1 MSESKKES
9 VNANNSTIH
18 TADIKSAQ
26 DIDFLRLTTDICYV
40 IGGFFGGKFPEGKTL
55 IFMNDSDE
63 SVLLD
68 QEQKCLNLKLLH
80 LTMTMS
86 LMFSPRKTDRNAHSE
101 RMTTHYGCQLIDIS
115 SSSALRTTGSRK
127 ILFQL
132 LLQIDTCLGYE
143 VIEFVNH

>member
-1 MSESKKES
+1 MSESKSES

-18 TADIKSAQ
+18 TADNKSAI

-68 QEQKCLNLKLLH
+68 QEQKFILAD
-80 LTMTMS
+80 
-86 LMFSPRKTDRNAHSE
+86 DRLSRAK
-101 RMTTHYGCQLIDIS
+101 ML
-115 SSSALRTTGSRK
+115 ALEA
-127 ILFQL
+127 IAF
-132 LLQIDTCLGYE
+132 DYDYE
-143 VIEFVNH
+143 FGVFTEED

>member
-1 MSESKKES
+1 MIVESMTVNEIQIELSRDLDNCMNKIAIECRKIRRTIIKSKRFPVHFEPVEFISSNQNRYLIFLEASSKKNAES
-9 VNANNSTIH
+9 PI
-18 TADIKSAQ
+18 
-26 DIDFLRLTTDICYV
+26 F
-40 IGGFFGGKFPEGKTL
+40 TL
-55 IFMNDSDE
+55 
-63 SVLLD
+63 VA
-68 QEQKCLNLKLLH
+68 
-80 LTMTMS
+80 MS

>member
-68 QEQKCLNLKLLH
+68 QE
-80 LTMTMS
+80 
-86 LMFSPRKTDRNAHSE
+86 
-101 RMTTHYGCQLIDIS
+101 
-115 SSSALRTTGSRK
+115 
-127 ILFQL
+127 
-132 LLQIDTCLGYE
+132 
-143 VIEFVNH
+143 